1 MRIRV
6 ILGVLGTAI
15 LLFSP
20 VFIVPLGVA
29 LIYGEPTVF
38 QFTLCAGIAV
48 GLGYCFF
55 AVREKQS
62 LRARDAFLIVTL
74 VYFVIS
80 VLASLPLIFV
90 PNIAMSIPDALF
102 EAVSMVTTTGAT
114 VLVGLD
120 EMPKSVLMYRQIVC
134 WFGGMGIIVLVV
146 AILPMLGI
154 GGAQLIR
161 AELSSDQNKLSVP
174 LRVRETAE
182 TLWKIYVGM
191 TVLCAVGLWLAG
203 MTPFDAIA
211 HSFSTVAIGGFS
223 THDQSI
229 GYFDSTAIECVM
241 IVFIVIAGCNFMLHY
256 AAIHRPGRH
265 SGRITHFVR
274 TYANDAQVRFYFV
287 ALTLTCVLIC
297 TKLALDSDYEGNL
310 FREGIFH
317 SVSFLTTAGFTITDL
332 NSWTNMA
339 PVFLLYVSFIG
350 ACAGSTGGGFKVFRI
365 VILLKQGMREI
376 QQLLHPGAIFQARM
390 NGKNISDRMVESTI
404 AFVVVYGMCFAVILG
419 TLLFVSS
426 LDLVT
431 AFSAVAAC
439 LNNLGPGLGVVA
451 TNYHSLADLD
461 KCILIFAMILG
472 RLEIFTLL
480 VLFAPRYWRR

>member
-1 MRIRV
+1 MRFRV

-20 VFIVPLGVA
+20 VFVVPLGVA
-29 LIYGEPTVF
+29 LIYGEPTVI
-38 QFTLCAGIAV
+38 QFMLCAGIAV
-48 GLGYCFF
+48 CMGLGFF
-55 AVREKQS
+55 AIRERQA

-74 VYFVIS
+74 VYFTIS
-80 VLASLPLIFV
+80 ALAALPLLLV
-90 PNIAMSIPDALF
+90 PNIATSVPDALF
-102 EAVSMVTTTGAT
+102 ESVSMVTTTGAT

-191 TVLCAVGLWLAG
+191 TVLCALSLWLAG

-223 THDQSI
+223 THDASI

-265 SGRITHFVR
+265 SGRISHFFR
-274 TYANDAQVRFYFV
+274 TYASDAQIRFYFA
-287 ALTLTCVLIC
+287 ALILTCTLIC
-297 TKLALDSDYEGNL
+297 VKLALDNDYNGNL

-317 SVSFLTTAGFTITDL
+317 SVSFLTTAGFTTTDL
-332 NSWTNMA
+332 NAWTSMA
-339 PVFLLYVSFIG
+339 PVVLLYVSFIG

-365 VILLKQGMREI
+365 VILFKQGVREI

-390 NGKNISDRMVESTI
+390 NGKNISDRMLESTVG
-404 AFVVVYGMCFAVILG
+404 FVSVYVLCFAVLLG
-419 TLLFVSS
+419 ALMFVSS
-426 LDLVT
+426 LDLIT

-439 LNNLGPGLGVVA
+439 LNNLGPGLGAVA

>member
-1 MRIRV
+1 MRFRV
-6 ILGVLGTAI
+6 ILGVLGAAI
-15 LLFSP
+15 LLFTP
-20 VFIVPLGVA
+20 VFVVPIGVA
-29 LIYGEPTVF
+29 LIYGESTVF
-38 QFTLCAGIAV
+38 QFMLCTGIAV
-48 GLGYCFF
+48 CLGLGFF
-55 AVREKQS
+55 ALREKQS

-74 VYFVIS
+74 VYFGTS
-80 VLASLPLIFV
+80 ALASLPLILV
-90 PNIAMSIPDALF
+90 PHIALSIPDALF

-120 EMPKSVLMYRQIVC
+120 EMPKSVLIYRQIVC
-134 WFGGMGIIVLVV
+134 WFGGMGIIVLTV

-154 GGAQLIR
+154 GGIQLIR

-182 TLWKIYVGM
+182 TLWKLYVGM
-191 TVLCAVGLWLAG
+191 TVLCALSLWLAG

-223 THDQSI
+223 THDASI

-241 IVFIVIAGCNFMLHY
+241 IAFTVIAGCNFMLHY

-265 SGRITHFVR
+265 SGRVSHFIR
-274 TYANDAQVRFYFV
+274 TYATDAQIRFYFA
-287 ALTLTCVLIC
+287 ALILTCALIC
-297 TKLALDSDYEGNL
+297 TKLALDSNYNGNL
-310 FREGIFH
+310 FREGIFQ
-317 SVSFLTTAGFTITDL
+317 SVSFLTTAGFTTTDL
-332 NSWTNMA
+332 NSWMNMA

-365 VILLKQGMREI
+365 VILLKQGVREI
-376 QQLLHPGAIFQARM
+376 QQLLHPGAIFRARM
-390 NGKNISDRMVESTI
+390 NGKNISDRMLESTVG
-404 AFVVVYGMCFAVILG
+404 FVAVYGLCFAVLLG

-426 LDLVT
+426 LDLIT

-439 LNNLGPGLGVVA
+439 LNNLGPGLGAVA

-461 KCILIFAMILG
+461 KTILICAMILG

>member
-1 MRIRV
+1 MRFRV

-20 VFIVPLGVA
+20 VFLVPLGVA
-29 LIYGEPTVF
+29 LLYGEPTIF
-38 QFTLCAGIAV
+38 QFLLCAGIAV
-48 GLGYCFF
+48 CLGLGLF
-55 AVREKQS
+55 AVRERHT

-74 VYFVIS
+74 VYFAISALAALPLLLVPNVAIS
-80 VLASLPLIFV
+80 VS
-90 PNIAMSIPDALF
+90 DALF

-174 LRVRETAE
+174 LRVRETAKA
-182 TLWKIYVGM
+182 LWKIYVGM
-191 TVLCAVGLWLAG
+191 TVLCAVSLWLAG

-223 THDQSI
+223 THDASI
-229 GYFDSTAIECVM
+229 GYFNSTAIECVM

-265 SGRITHFVR
+265 TGRVTHFFR
-274 TYANDAQVRFYFV
+274 TYACDAQIRFYFA
-287 ALTLTCVLIC
+287 ALIFTCTLIC
-297 TKLALDSDYEGNL
+297 IKLALDSEYHGNL

-317 SVSFLTTAGFTITDL
+317 SVSFLTTAGFTTTDL
-332 NSWTNMA
+332 NAWTSMA
-339 PVFLLYVSFIG
+339 PVVLLYVSFIG

-365 VILLKQGMREI
+365 VILFKQGVREI

-390 NGKNISDRMVESTI
+390 NGKNISDRMLESTVG
-404 AFVVVYGMCFAVILG
+404 FVSVYILCFAVLLG
-419 TLLFVSS
+419 ALMFVSS
-426 LDLVT
+426 LDLIT

-439 LNNLGPGLGVVA
+439 LNNLGPGLGAVA

>member
-1 MRIRV
+1 MRFRV

-20 VFIVPLGVA
+20 VFVVPLGIA
-29 LIYGEPTVF
+29 LVYGESTIF
-38 QFTLCAGIAV
+38 QFLLCAGIAV
-48 GLGYCFF
+48 CLGLGFF
-55 AVREKQS
+55 AARERQT

-74 VYFVIS
+74 VYFAIS
-80 VLASLPLIFV
+80 ALASLPLLLV
-90 PNIAMSIPDALF
+90 PNIATSVPDALF

-182 TLWKIYVGM
+182 ALWKIYVGM
-191 TVLCAVGLWLAG
+191 TVLCAVSLWLAG

-223 THDQSI
+223 THDMSI
-229 GYFDSTAIECVM
+229 GYFNSTAIECVM

-265 SGRITHFVR
+265 AGRLTHFFR
-274 TYANDAQVRFYFV
+274 TYTSDAQIRFYFA
-287 ALTLTCVLIC
+287 ALIFTCTLIC
-297 TKLALDSDYEGNL
+297 IKLALDSEYHGNL

-317 SVSFLTTAGFTITDL
+317 SVSFLTTAGFTTTDL
-332 NSWTNMA
+332 NAWTSMA
-339 PVFLLYVSFIG
+339 PVVLLYVSFIG

-365 VILLKQGMREI
+365 VILFKQGVREI

-390 NGKNISDRMVESTI
+390 NGKNISDRMLESTVG
-404 AFVVVYGMCFAVILG
+404 FVSVYVLCFAVLLG
-419 TLLFVSS
+419 ALMFVSS
-426 LDLVT
+426 LDLIT

-439 LNNLGPGLGVVA
+439 LNNLGPGLGAVA

>member
-1 MRIRV
+1 MRFRV

-20 VFIVPLGVA
+20 VFVIPLGVA
-29 LIYGEPTVF
+29 LIYGESTTF
-38 QFTLCAGIAV
+38 QFMLCAGIAV
-48 GLGYCFF
+48 GLGLVCF
-55 AVREKQS
+55 AVRERQA

-74 VYFVIS
+74 VYFAIS
-80 VLASLPLIFV
+80 ALASLPLLLV
-90 PNIAMSIPDALF
+90 PNIATSVPDALF

-191 TVLCAVGLWLAG
+191 TALCALSLWLAG

-223 THDQSI
+223 THDASI
-229 GYFDSTAIECVM
+229 GYFNSTAIECVM

-256 AAIHRPGRH
+256 AALHRPGRH
-265 SGRITHFVR
+265 SGRISHFFR
-274 TYANDAQVRFYFV
+274 TYTRDAQIRFYFA
-287 ALTLTCVLIC
+287 ALIFTCTVIC
-297 TKLALDSDYEGNL
+297 IKLALDSDYHGNL
-310 FREGIFH
+310 LREGIFH
-317 SVSFLTTAGFTITDL
+317 SVSFLTTAGFTTADL
-332 NSWTNMA
+332 NAWTSMA
-339 PVFLLYVSFIG
+339 PVVLLYVSFIG

-365 VILLKQGMREI
+365 VILFKQGVREI

-390 NGKNISDRMVESTI
+390 NGKNISDRMLESTVG
-404 AFVVVYGMCFAVILG
+404 FVSVYVLCFAVLLG
-419 TLLFVSS
+419 ALMFVSS
-426 LDLVT
+426 LDLIT

-439 LNNLGPGLGVVA
+439 LNNLGPGLGAVA

>member
-1 MRIRV
+1 MRFRV
-6 ILGVLGTAI
+6 ILGVLGAAI

-20 VFIVPLGVA
+20 VFIVPLGIA
-29 LIYGEPTVF
+29 LIYSEPTVF
-38 QFTLCAGIAV
+38 QFALCAGIAV
-48 GLGYCFF
+48 GLGLCFF

-74 VYFVIS
+74 VYFGIS

-90 PNIAMSIPDALF
+90 PNIATSIPDALF

-120 EMPKSVLMYRQIVC
+120 EMPKSVLLYRQIVC

-154 GGAQLIR
+154 GGAQLIQ

-191 TVLCAVGLWLAG
+191 TVLCAVSLWLAG

-223 THDQSI
+223 THDASI
-229 GYFDSTAIECVM
+229 GYFDSTVIECVM

-265 SGRITHFVR
+265 SGRVAHFVS
-274 TYANDAQVRFYFV
+274 TYANDAQIRFYFG
-287 ALTLTCVLIC
+287 ALILTSILIC

-317 SVSFLTTAGFTITDL
+317 SVSFLTTAGFTTADL

-365 VILLKQGMREI
+365 VILLKQGVREI
-376 QQLLHPGAIFQARM
+376 QKLLHPGAIFQARM
-390 NGKNISDRMVESTI
+390 NGKNISDRMVESTVGFI
-404 AFVVVYGMCFAVILG
+404 AVYGISFAVILG

-461 KCILIFAMILG
+461 KCILMFAMILG